1 VVAADDIALEIGR
14 ARLVLEDTEH
24 SKSLERGI
32 ADPHRYPKGG
42 RLGRSGGES
51 KTSGNDEE
59 VGTVARM
66 GRLFRTWI
74 VLGALAT
81 ALTVASTAN
90 AGLIGTGSASYCD
103 PTASQPFAPAD
114 MNSYTLLPG
123 GSFES
128 GTVPWLLSG
137 GAKIVAGNETSYLNN
152 RSDSRSLY
160 LPSGGSAV
168 TPTTCFALGDWHV
181 RFMLK
186 NVGSSSGSVHVQ
198 VIVPSLVG
206 GLLTVLDG
214 GAVTAGSTWTPS
226 PRVEL
231 LLSNVTSLIGTKAVA
246 FRFTAVGRGAA
257 YQIDDT
263 YLDPWKCF

>member
-1 VVAADDIALEIGR
+1 MGRITLLVVAA
-14 ARLVLEDTEH
+14 
-24 SKSLERGI
+24 
-32 ADPHRYPKGG
+32 
-42 RLGRSGGES
+42 
-51 KTSGNDEE
+51 
-59 VGTVARM
+59 
-66 GRLFRTWI
+66 
-74 VLGALAT
+74 LAA
-81 ALTVASTAN
+81 ALTVGSTAH

-103 PTASQPFAPAD
+103 PHSSQPFAPAD

-128 GTVPWLLSG
+128 GTPPWALSG
-137 GAKIVAGNETSYLNN
+137 GAAIVNGNETSYLNGKT
-152 RSDSRSLY
+152 DKRSLY
-160 LPSGGSAV
+160 LPAGGSAV

-186 NVGSSSGSVHVQ
+186 NVGSSTGAVDVQ
-198 VIVPSLVG
+198 VIVPSLLG

-214 GAVTAGSTWTPS
+214 GTVKAGGTWTPS

-231 LLSNVTSLIGTKAVA
+231 LLGTKAVA

-257 YQIDDT
+257 YQLDDV

>member
-1 VVAADDIALEIGR
+1 MRTL
-14 ARLVLEDTEH
+14 LVL
-24 SKSLERGI
+24 
-32 ADPHRYPKGG
+32 A
-42 RLGRSGGES
+42 
-51 KTSGNDEE
+51 
-59 VGTVARM
+59 
-66 GRLFRTWI
+66 
-74 VLGALAT
+74 ALVS
-81 ALTVASTAN
+81 ALTVGSTAH

-114 MNSYTLLPG
+114 MNYYTLLPG

-128 GTVPWLLSG
+128 GTPQWGLSG
-137 GAKIVAGNETSYLNN
+137 GASIVSGNETLYLNGKN
-152 RSDSRSLY
+152 DKRSLY
-160 LPSGGSAV
+160 LPAGGSAV

-186 NVGSSSGSVHVQ
+186 NVGSSSGAVDVQ
-198 VIVPSLVG
+198 VVVPSLVG

-214 GAVTAGSTWTPS
+214 GTVQAGGTWTPS

-231 LLSNVTSLIGTKAVA
+231 LVSNLTNLLGTKAVA

-257 YQIDDT
+257 YQLDDV